1 MVGRYL
7 RVEKN
12 ANANAQ
18 ALVSI
23 VVPAYK
29 AEKTIEACIQS
40 VCAQTYTNWEM
51 IVIDDA
57 SPDRTS
63 EIVTYY
69 AEKDARLTLV
79 RNDPNLGVCE
89 SRNKGLALAQGAWI
103 AFLDSD
109 DMWEAEKLARQLR
122 LAEAVNGRFLYT
134 GLSYVDFRGKPLNY
148 AFVPTQEI
156 QLAEYKRH
164 NVITCSSVLVAKK
177 AIEGL
182 RFEGENVRE
191 DYLFWLR
198 VLSRTGSAYCVQE
211 PLTRYRLSEQS
222 RSSNKRKMILQTY
235 RTHRMQGEGVLTAS
249 FYCVSHMLNAYWQKY
264 RHLK

>member
-1 MVGRYL
+1 M
-7 RVEKN
+7 EKTKN
-12 ANANAQ
+12 ANGRVR
-18 ALVSI
+18 VSI

-29 AEKTIEACIQS
+29 SEKTIDACIRS
-40 VCAQTYTNWEM
+40 VIAQTYTNWEM

-63 EIVTYY
+63 EIVKSF
-69 AEKDARLTLV
+69 AEKDSRLTLV

-89 SRNKGLALAQGAWI
+89 SRNKGLALAQGVWI

-109 DMWEAEKLARQLR
+109 DMWEADKLKKQLQ
-122 LAEAVNGRFLYT
+122 LAEALNGSFLYT
-134 GLSYVDFRGKPLNY
+134 GVSYADFRGESLNFS
-148 AFVPTQEI
+148 FVPKQEI

-164 NVITCSSVLVAKK
+164 NVITCSSVLVDKK
-177 AIEGL
+177 TIEGL

-198 VLSRTGSAYCVQE
+198 VLSRTDSVYCVQE
-211 PLTRYRLSEQS
+211 PLTIYRLSEQS

-235 RTHRMQGEGVLTAS
+235 RTHRMHGEGAFSAS